1 MGRFHRHDDG
11 TMHSHEHDDD
21 EHRHDHG
28 DHSGYRTGSQRID
41 VLEAIF
47 AENDNRAE
55 INRKAFRDNGIRAL
69 NLMSSPGSGKTTVL
83 AATLDELAGEFAV
96 GVIEG
101 DIATDLD
108 AAKLGGRGAQ
118 ISLLNTSNGF
128 GGECHLDAPM
138 VNRALAGLDLPVL
151 DLVIIENVGNLVCPA
166 EFDVGEHAKAMVYS
180 VTEGEDKPLK
190 YPVMFRSVD
199 VVLLNKID
207 LIPHLDANL
216 DDYLARVRQV
226 NPAATV
232 LPVSARTGEGMAAW
246 FDWLRRFAAADSAD
260 TAHYAVVE
268 FTEPEAVKAGFQALR
283 DEAGAGRLELLDVQ
297 FLRSISGMPSTLPGG
312 RVDPA
317 LASFPDTGLLS
328 QADLDL
334 VADATASGSVSA
346 VVVYTGGQIE
356 AALAAWD
363 RDGAQVLR
371 RGAID
376 PAALRAARA
385 GTHEAGLLGP
395 VQDGRTG

>member
-11 TMHSHEHDDD
+11 TRHEHA
-21 EHRHDHG
+21 HDHEHG
-28 DHSGYRTGSQRID
+28 DHSGYATGTERIE

-55 INRKAFRDNGIRAL
+55 INRTAFESNGIRAL

-83 AATLDELAGEFAV
+83 AGTLDALAGDFAL
-96 GVIEG
+96 GIIEG

-118 ISLLNTSNGF
+118 ISLLNTSHGF

-138 VNRALAGLDLPVL
+138 VHRALDGLDLPAL

-207 LIPHLDANL
+207 LIPHLDA
-216 DDYLARVRQV
+216 DVDTYIARVREV
-226 NPAATV
+226 NPSAQI
-232 LPVSARTGEGMAAW
+232 LPVSARTGEGMSAW
-246 FDWLRRFAAADSAD
+246 FDWLR
-260 TAHYAVVE
+260 E
-268 FTEPEAVKAGFQALR
+268 F
-283 DEAGAGRLELLDVQ
+283 
-297 FLRSISGMPSTLPGG
+297 
-312 RVDPA
+312 
-317 LASFPDTGLLS
+317 
-328 QADLDL
+328 
-334 VADATASGSVSA
+334 
-346 VVVYTGGQIE
+346 
-356 AALAAWD
+356 
-363 RDGAQVLR
+363 AQV
-371 RGAID
+371 G
-376 PAALRAARA
+376 
-385 GTHEAGLLGP
+385 
-395 VQDGRTG
+395 